1 MLRIP
6 LPLSDTP
13 CPACGTYVPQ
23 AGRVCPVC
31 GYVYP
36 IIRSDDVS
44 SQPLTEADWQ
54 ALLARIDQAEAEDDP
69 DA

>member
-6 LPLSDTP
+6 LPLSATP
-13 CPACGTYVPQ
+13 CPACGTYVPP

-36 IIRSDDVS
+36 VVASDPVS
-44 SQPLTEADWQ
+44 AQPLTEADWQ
-54 ALLARIDQAEAEDDP
+54 ALLARMDREANHDP